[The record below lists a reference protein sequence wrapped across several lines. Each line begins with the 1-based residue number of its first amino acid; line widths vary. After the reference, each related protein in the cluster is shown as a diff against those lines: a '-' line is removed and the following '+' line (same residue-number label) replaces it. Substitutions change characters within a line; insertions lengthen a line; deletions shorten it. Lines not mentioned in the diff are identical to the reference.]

1 MGKSSFETKTAKVK
15 EHLMSGKS
23 ITSWEAIQLYRATRL
38 SAIIFE
44 LKNRHGLTIGSETIV
59 DGDTRYSRYYLIA
72 DPKIKCEIKD
82 YMIRG
87 NYLTNEVAEQVF
99 NCDNVDLV
107 LKELREEGLNI
118 VGKLRKPLCG
128 KEFTIWTI
136 EK

>member
-1 MGKSSFETKTAKVK
+1 MGKSSFETKTANVK
-15 EHLMSGKS
+15 RHLLEGKS

-59 DGDTRYSRYYLIA
+59 EDGVHYSKYYLMA
-72 DPKIKCEIKD
+72 DPKLKVEIKD
-82 YMIRG
+82 YLLRG
-87 NYLTNEVAEQVF
+87 NYLTKEVAEQMF
-99 NCDNVDLV
+99 DCDNINLV
-107 LKELREEGLNI
+107 LDELKKEGLNI
-118 VGKLRKPLCG
+118 VSKKRKPLCG